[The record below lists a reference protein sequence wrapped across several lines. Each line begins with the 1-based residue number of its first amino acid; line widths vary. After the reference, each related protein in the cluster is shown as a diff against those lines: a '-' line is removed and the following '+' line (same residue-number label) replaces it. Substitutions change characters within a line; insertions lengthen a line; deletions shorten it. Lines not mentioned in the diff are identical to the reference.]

1 MSKFEDLCAKHP
13 CYSKGP
19 QKTGRIHLPVSPGCN
34 IGCKFCDRK
43 VNDFEQ
49 RHGVTGQI
57 ITPKE
62 ALEVVRRALE
72 VGRNITVAGIAGPGD
87 TLATPYALE
96 TFRLIKKEFPQLF
109 LCMSTNGL
117 LLPEKADEIIRTD
130 IDSLT
135 VTVNAVDPVIGA
147 LLNSFVIYKKH
158 RYEGVEAAKIL
169 IENQLT
175 GIRKIAAAGIS
186 VKVNT
191 VLVPEININHI
202 ETIAKTVKEAG
213 ASIYNIIPLI
223 PQFELKECSAPNC
236 FQIDKSRSLAQKHIQ
251 VFRHCQHCRA
261 DAIGIPGGEDLSRQV
276 YVKKIT
282 TSETFSHG

>member
-49 RHGVTGQI
+49 RPGVTGQI

-117 LLPEKADEIIRTD
+117 LLPEKADEIIRTLLF
-130 IDSLT
+130 IFSLQSFQNSVISDNT
-135 VTVNAVDPVIGA
+135 GHPASLSDNTIIHYFSGFVNRITQKTALFCVSRVTLQKI
-147 LLNSFVIYKKH
+147 KK
-158 RYEGVEAAKIL
+158 
-169 IENQLT
+169 T
-175 GIRKIAAAGIS
+175 
-186 VKVNT
+186 
-191 VLVPEININHI
+191 
-202 ETIAKTVKEAG
+202 
-213 ASIYNIIPLI
+213 
-223 PQFELKECSAPNC
+223 C
-236 FQIDKSRSLAQKHIQ
+236 IDKDSR
-251 VFRHCQHCRA
+251 
-261 DAIGIPGGEDLSRQV
+261 GGYNGLRQQ
-276 YVKKIT
+276 I
-282 TSETFSHG
+282 

>member
-49 RHGVTGQI
+49 RPGVTGQI

-96 TFRLIKKEFPQLF
+96 TFRLIKRNF
-109 LCMSTNGL
+109 L
-117 LLPEKADEIIRTD
+117 
-130 IDSLT
+130 
-135 VTVNAVDPVIGA
+135 
-147 LLNSFVIYKKH
+147 
-158 RYEGVEAAKIL
+158 
-169 IENQLT
+169 
-175 GIRKIAAAGIS
+175 
-186 VKVNT
+186 
-191 VLVPEININHI
+191 
-202 ETIAKTVKEAG
+202 
-213 ASIYNIIPLI
+213 
-223 PQFELKECSAPNC
+223 NC
-236 FQIDKSRSLAQKHIQ
+236 FYA
-251 VFRHCQHCRA
+251 
-261 DAIGIPGGEDLSRQV
+261 
-276 YVKKIT
+276 
-282 TSETFSHG
+282 